1 MVTESSKSVTVLFLN
16 VKIGFWNY
24 FCKSSVKYDSICI
37 LYVQGMKQI
46 KFSHHMNFALVVV
59 KPILSLG
66 SNLENRTKL
75 IRIIDRNVTVSMLKL
90 EISSEKGSS

>member
-1 MVTESSKSVTVLFLN
+1 
-16 VKIGFWNY
+16 
-24 FCKSSVKYDSICI
+24 
-37 LYVQGMKQI
+37 
-46 KFSHHMNFALVVV
+46 MNFALVVV